1 MPRRNRFDI
10 IMEILSIAKGGSN
23 KTAIL
28 YGANLNSKLIK
39 KYIDELV
46 EKQFLEVTENGPK
59 RYKTTKKGLRFLKNY
74 KDILENFE

>member
-1 MPRRNRFDI
+1 VPRRNRFDI

-39 KYIDELV
+39 KIY
-46 EKQFLEVTENGPK
+46 
-59 RYKTTKKGLRFLKNY
+59 
-74 KDILENFE
+74 